1 MWEHGVVTL
10 QLDLLVASAH
20 MMVESTCIKEWDN
33 MYGPYGYLP
42 YHNYKTSGNGLY
54 HMGDIL
60 NSCYNMYSADYN
72 NNNTNNGYMG
82 LRDYG
87 PEPFVIN
94 IEDAAKINNTFRMA
108 LWTGNHLQLTLMSI
122 NPGEDIGLEVH
133 PDLDRSCI
141 EQGGNCCYGRQA
153 GSRIFRVGLSDYVII
168 IPAGKWRLVNTGRIP
183 IKLYS
188 IYRLRPAPAGR

>member
-1 MWEHGVVTL
+1 
-10 QLDLLVASAH
+10 
-20 MMVESTCIKEWDN
+20 

-122 NPGEDIGLEVH
+122 NPEDIGLEVH
-133 PDLDRSCI
+133 PDLDQFIRI
-141 EQGGNCCYGRQA
+141 EQGQELLLWATGRIA
-153 GSRIFRVGLSDYVII
+153 RIFRGGFIRTTSSSSRQENGIT
-168 IPAGKWRLVNTGRIP
+168 W
-183 IKLYS
+183 
-188 IYRLRPAPAGR
+188 